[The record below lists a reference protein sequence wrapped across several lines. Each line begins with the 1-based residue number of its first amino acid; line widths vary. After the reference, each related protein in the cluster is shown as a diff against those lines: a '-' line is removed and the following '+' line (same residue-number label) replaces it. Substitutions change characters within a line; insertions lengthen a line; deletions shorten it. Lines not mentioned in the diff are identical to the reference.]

1 MGLAA
6 PSFPILDRE
15 IAAGPALTPATHL
28 PSGEANLL
36 SHRVIAQ
43 MRLLMKEQYQTAAL
57 HVLPTRRAFPGCLAS
72 LLQKILRKVTR
83 RWFGSTHL
91 LPPCESDFWLL
102 SASIPKLR
110 GNPDIICEMDH

>member
-1 MGLAA
+1 M
-6 PSFPILDRE
+6 
-15 IAAGPALTPATHL
+15 
-28 PSGEANLL
+28 
-36 SHRVIAQ
+36 
-43 MRLLMKEQYQTAAL
+43 MRLSFFFIRWIDAFPPCELPISTTKNRRLRLLVKEQYQTAAL
-57 HVLPTRRAFPGCLAS
+57 HVLPARRAFPGCLAS